1 MRIKKFMKIKEIF
14 VENDGNP
21 CKNQKI
27 KKQKLGNYENH
38 ENLRKFTL
46 ESNENN

>member
-1 MRIKKFMKIKEIF
+1 MRIKKFIKIKEIF

-27 KKQKLGNYENH
+27 KKLKFGNYENY
-38 ENLRKFTL
+38 ENLRKFKL
-46 ESNENN
+46 ESNENH